1 MEETAHI
8 TVYQYSVN
16 GCVSWFEV
24 LVINSG
30 DVSLVAEALN
40 NSSEGQETDNTA
52 ITLPHN

>member
-1 MEETAHI
+1 MKETEHI
-8 TVYQYSVN
+8 TVHQYSVN

-30 DVSLVAEALN
+30 DVSLLAEALN
-40 NSSEGQETDNTA
+40 SSSDEQETDNTA